1 MATSEQDMPF
11 IRNLASS
18 GKQPMSLKVYPE
30 LTRAPPDRRIRTKA
44 LASLQTYLTAQRKLD
59 HLTALKLW
67 KGLFFAMWMC
77 DKPVPQQNLAND
89 MADLYAS
96 LPGAKPTD
104 ASKPDSNDNVTIWFT
119 AAYEVLAPQW
129 TEIDVLR
136 MEKFL
141 RLVRRMFAAQLRWVG
156 DKQWATERQ
165 DKTIALLKQWHFESE
180 GDVGRV
186 PPGLRLHA
194 LDIWVDEMERVGLF
208 EGEGEEAEAKL
219 AFAHRLRAELIEPLT
234 SCPIKSVRTSA
245 RAELEDERLPWN
257 EGKMDGDAAGAEA
270 VGEEGGDDDD
280 DDEWDGFRD

>member
-18 GKQPMSLKVYPE
+18 
-30 LTRAPPDRRIRTKA
+30 DRRIRTKA
-44 LASLQTYLTAQRKLD
+44 LTSLQTYLTAQRKLD

-96 LPGAKPTD
+96 LPGAQPKD
-104 ASKPDSNDNVTIWFT
+104 ASKPDTNDNVTIWFT

-141 RLVRRMFAAQLRWVG
+141 RLVRRMFAAHLRWVG

-165 DKTIALLKQWHFESE
+165 DKAIALLKLWPFESE

-208 EGEGEEAEAKL
+208 EGEGEEAEKKL
-219 AFAHRLRAELIEPLT
+219 AFAHRLREELVEPLT
-234 SCPIKSVRTSA
+234 SCPVKSVRASA
-245 RAELEDERLPWN
+245 RSELEDERLPWN
-257 EGKMDGDAAGAEA
+257 EGKMADADADGDGEA
-270 VGEEGGDDDD
+270 EGGDGDD